1 MAGTV
6 SLLEQINTF
15 VAGENFR
22 LPVFSE
28 TALRVQQIMRDDN
41 YDIREVERIILCDQV
56 LTSEVLRT
64 ANSPFFGGLT
74 VIATIKDAVVRLGS
88 QQVADIVTLTCEQG
102 KYRADDPELRTIV
115 KKLWSHAVACAM
127 GSQWL
132 ARKLDFTD
140 VINEA
145 FIGGLLH
152 DIGKLYLLLVLD
164 AIKAS
169 KSADLEFPRDLVI
182 ELLNTVHTEKGYM
195 ILKEWNLPH
204 VYCNIAQNHHRDECD
219 PSDIPLLLVRL
230 ADQTCV
236 KLGIGPR
243 YDPSII
249 LAEAQEAHNLGAK
262 DLLLAELQIMLEDTL
277 HLSEQHSCCPDHT
290 L

>member
-1 MAGTV
+1 MTGTV

-22 LPVFSE
+22 LPVFNE
-28 TALRVQQIMRDDN
+28 TALRLQQIARDDN
-41 YDIREVERIILCDQV
+41 YDIREIERVILCDQV

-74 VIATIKDAVVRLGS
+74 VISTINDAVVRLGS
-88 QQVADIVTLTCEQG
+88 QQVADIVMLACEQSR
-102 KYRADDPELRTIV
+102 YRADDPELKAIV
-115 KKLWSHAVACAM
+115 RKLWSHAVACGM

-169 KSADLEFPRDLVI
+169 TDGDIDFPRDLVM
-182 ELLNTVHTEKGYM
+182 ELLDTVHAEKGYM

-204 VYCNIAQNHHRDECD
+204 VYCNIAQNHHVDECD
-219 PSDIPLLLVRL
+219 SSDIPLLLVRL

-262 DLLLAELQIMLEDTL
+262 DLLLAQLQIMLEDTL
-277 HLSEQHSCCPDHT
+277 HLSEQHPCCLGHT